1 MNITSVHGYAEDVT
15 LSDDQPLLLL
25 LDFDGT
31 VCVGDGPVWAYAE
44 AVFAELAEGGSSHQV
59 DTGAIRQQL
68 GAFLD
73 GHAAGDYIDGYAA
86 VAHVASAHVSADVLQ
101 RAYRAS
107 RRALADGTLDVHAP
121 RGLAELLQELSPR
134 VERVLV
140 TNAPID
146 GVAETLE
153 TIGLAS
159 HIDRIVS
166 DARKPDSWTALL
178 PELLAGRAPQ
188 NCLAVGDIWAND
200 LAGPHAA
207 GCATAL
213 IDRFGTRAGTP
224 DVSAPDFETLI
235 DSIRFWAESP
245 ESSPTVPAH
254 AGTNDVP
261 TPDRSEQ

>member
-1 MNITSVHGYAEDVT
+1 MT

-31 VCVGDGPVWAYAE
+31 VCIGDGPVWAYAE
-44 AVFAELAEGGSSHQV
+44 AVLAELAEGDTSHET
-59 DTGAIRQQL
+59 DAAAIREQL

-73 GHAAGDYIDGYAA
+73 GRVSGDYIDGYAA
-86 VAHVASAHVSADVLQ
+86 VAQMTGAHVSADTLQ

-107 RRALADGTLDVHAP
+107 RRALAEGTLDVHAP
-121 RGLAELLQELSPR
+121 AGLADLLEDLSPR

-153 TIGLAS
+153 AIGLTE

-166 DARKPDSWTALL
+166 DARKPGSWTTLL
-178 PELLAGRAPQ
+178 PELRAGRDPQ
-188 NCLAVGDIWAND
+188 HCMAVGDIWAND

-224 DVSAPDFETLI
+224 DVSAPVFEELF
-235 DSIRFWAESP
+235 DSIRSWAGSH

-254 AGTNDVP
+254 VGATDDVP
-261 TPDRSEQ
+261 APHPTEH